1 MSAGFDS
8 SFHSLH
14 AGPNPVTLFQIL
26 RHLSCP
32 LKKANWSF
40 QTLKLPL
47 FPLHGFSLSRF
58 SCRFLLPPLL
68 DLSFLFE
75 LSCSVAQL
83 LSCVWLFVTP
93 KAVAHQSPLSTE
105 FFRQEYKSRLSFPPP
120 GDLPDLG
127 IEPASLMSPALE
139 GGFFT
144 TVPPWKPFSFS
155 CSTF

>member
-1 MSAGFDS
+1 MSTGFDS
-8 SFHSLH
+8 SFHSLP

-32 LKKANWSF
+32 LKKANWFF

-47 FPLHGFSLSRF
+47 FPLHGFSLFRF
-58 SCRFLLPPLL
+58 SCRFLLPALL

-75 LSCSVAQL
+75 

-93 KAVAHQSPLSTE
+93 KAVAHQTPLSME
-105 FFRQEYKSRLSFPPP
+105 FFRQEYKSSLSFPPP

-127 IEPASLMSPALE
+127 TEPASLMSPASA
-139 GGFFT
+139 GRFST
-144 TVPPWKPFSFS
+144 TVPPGKPFSFS